1 MLTCKRFGRL
11 WGTMQHLADQ
21 EHTVHVVHQPT
32 QRPLASGLYV
42 FIQAKRMFGPVSMT
56 YLCWAGK
63 GMVSTT
69 RISLFSDCYFGVAV
83 SVTSTFIDSYLSNCN
98 DIFAYICDIYHLSYL
113 WHISLKL
120 LVTYITPVTKSVWIS
135 GLVPGREV
143 ELRNGKKVIKP
154 TRLPRD
160 WTADQLRRYV
170 LRSFPKVLTF
180 KYMRG
185 KPNST
190 EMIPLP
196 DHLKPSMF
204 GQLVNRS
211 KLYIV
216 PTSVQV
222 LCMFV
227 IDMVHDMKL
236 FID

>member
-1 MLTCKRFGRL
+1 MWCIASI
-11 WGTMQHLADQ
+11 LA
-21 EHTVHVVHQPT
+21 VN
-32 QRPLASGLYV
+32 V
-42 FIQAKRMFGPVSMT
+42 F
-56 YLCWAGK
+56 
-63 GMVSTT
+63 
-69 RISLFSDCYFGVAV
+69 VAV
-83 SVTSTFIDSYLSNCN
+83 SVAVFVCCCAGANPSTVCSVEAEVNLATDFLKMTENGGTSSSAGEALEALSVANADVQTFRSSLRHHATSSRPRTHSTRRSSTHPKAFGVRIVCLHPGQTNVWASIN
-98 DIFAYICDIYHLSYL
+98 DISVLSREGY
-113 WHISLKL
+113 
-120 LVTYITPVTKSVWIS
+120 

-160 WTADQLRRYV
+160 WTADQLRCYV

-236 FID
+236 YID